1 MSEGVDRAALQ
12 RRVRVSLIIGQALAG
27 VGMGGTLSAGSLL
40 IAHVTGSDAWAGMA
54 ATLTTLGAA
63 AAALPLAALARRR
76 GRAPALATGGAVAA
90 AGAALGVLSAVL
102 GSVALLFIAMVLIG
116 AGTAVNL
123 QSRFAA
129 TDLSD
134 PRNRARDLAIVVWAT
149 TVGAV
154 LGPNLIDPA
163 DRFGQAIG
171 LPPLAGPFLVTLLA
185 QLLAVVVYVVGIRP
199 DPLRFAARA
208 AAAAGPGSVA
218 AIADGNGVTTGIVAL
233 AASHTAM
240 VSIMSMTPVHL
251 QELGGGLVVIGFTIS
266 LHVAG
271 MFGLS
276 PVFGILADRLGRER
290 GILVGQG
297 LLLLSLV
304 CVGAGARSEGLVMLG
319 LVLLGL
325 GWSAS
330 TVAAAALVS
339 ESAAPDRRTTV
350 QGRSDLI
357 MSGAGA
363 VGGALAGVAVAT
375 VGYAALAFIALSLVF
390 AVLVTVGV
398 RAGRGR
404 RETGAAGSAAAELI
418 PLDQDVIR
426 EELP

>member
-1 MSEGVDRAALQ
+1 MSERVDRARLH
-12 RRVRVSLIIGQALAG
+12 RRVRVSLIIGQAMAG

-63 AAALPLAALARRR
+63 AAALPLAALARRH
-76 GRAPALATGGAVAA
+76 GRAPALTTGGVVAA
-90 AGAALGVLSAVL
+90 AGAALGVLAAVL
-102 GSVALLFIAMVLIG
+102 GSVAPLFIAMVLIG
-116 AGTAVNL
+116 VGTAVNL

-134 PRNRARDLAIVVWAT
+134 PRSRARDLAIVVWAT

-163 DRFGQAIG
+163 DRFGQGIG

-185 QLLAVVVYVVGIRP
+185 QLLAAVVYVIGIRP

-208 AAAAGPGSVA
+208 AAAAGPAAAGSPP
-218 AIADGNGVTTGIVAL
+218 DRNGVTTGIVAL
-233 AASHTAM
+233 AASHATM
-240 VSIMSMTPVHL
+240 VSVMSMTPVHI

-271 MFGLS
+271 MYGLS
-276 PVFGILADRLGRER
+276 PVFGILADRVGRER
-290 GILVGQG
+290 AILVGQG

-304 CVGAGARSEGLVMLG
+304 CVGAGARSEALVMLG

-339 ESAAPDRRTTV
+339 ESAAPERRTSV

-357 MSGAGA
+357 MSASGA

-375 VGYAALAFIALSLVF
+375 LGYAALAFIALALVF
-390 AVLVTVGV
+390 AVLATVGF

-404 RETGAAGSAAAELI
+404 REQPLAGAAAAELI
-418 PLDQDVIR
+418 PLDPDVIR

>member
-1 MSEGVDRAALQ
+1 VSEGIDRAALH
-12 RRVRVSLIIGQALAG
+12 RRVRVSLIIGQAMSG
-27 VGMGGTLSAGSLL
+27 IGMGGTLSAGSLL
-40 IAHVTGSDAWAGMA
+40 IAQVTGSDAWAGMA

-90 AGAALGVLSAVL
+90 AGAALGVLAAVL
-102 GSVALLFIAMVLIG
+102 AAAVPLFVAMALIG
-116 AGTAVNL
+116 VGTAVNL

-134 PRNRARDLAIVVWAT
+134 PHSRARDLAIVVWAT

-185 QLLAVVVYVVGIRP
+185 QLLAAVVYVVGIRP

-208 AAAAGPGSVA
+208 AASAPDAAPA
-218 AIADGNGVTTGIVAL
+218 ATDRNGVSTGIVAL
-233 AASHTAM
+233 GASHATM

-271 MFGLS
+271 MYGLS
-276 PVFGILADRLGRER
+276 PVFGVLADRVGRER
-290 GILVGQG
+290 AILIGQG

-330 TVAAAALVS
+330 TVAAAALVT
-339 ESAAPDRRTTV
+339 ESAEPERRTTV

-357 MSGAGA
+357 MSAAGA
-363 VGGALAGVAVAT
+363 VGGALAGIAVAT
-375 VGYAALAFIALSLVF
+375 IGYAALAFVALALVF
-390 AVLVTVGV
+390 AVLVSIGL
-398 RAGRGR
+398 RAGRRGR
-404 RETGAAGSAAAELI
+404 GARPAGAAAAELI
-418 PLDQDVIR
+418 PLDPEVVR